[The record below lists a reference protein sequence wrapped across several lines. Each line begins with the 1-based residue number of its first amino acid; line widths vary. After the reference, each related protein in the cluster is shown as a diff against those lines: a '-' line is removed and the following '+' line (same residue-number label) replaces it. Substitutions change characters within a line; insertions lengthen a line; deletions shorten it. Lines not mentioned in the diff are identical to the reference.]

1 MVLILL
7 IVIRLLRFRI
17 SLLRSLDTT
26 LVSLQQT
33 TSSILKEPV
42 SLHSKASISLLL
54 SVPHLFP
61 HLLERFAD
69 HVGPIWI
76 IGDTF
81 LRKYYSIYDLGKDR
95 VGLAQAK

>member
-7 IVIRLLRFRI
+7 IVIKLLLFQI

-26 LVSLQQT
+26 LVFPQQT
-33 TSSILKEPV
+33 TSSTLKEPV
-42 SLHSKASISLLL
+42 SPHSKASTSLLL
-54 SVPHLFP
+54 SVPHPPQPRRNFTN
-61 HLLERFAD
+61 D
-69 HVGPIWI
+69 VGPIWI

-95 VGLAQAK
+95 VGLAKSK